1 MTNGGNIKNIWV
13 LLELVDNGEPS
24 KLTLGLLSAA
34 RVTAEKVGA
43 LVTAILFSDK
53 AFSVKAAQVPDIL
66 TQYGVSQVITY
77 QHSLFGRFNAEA
89 WAAALLP
96 DLKKN
101 NPSLF
106 LMADSPAGRQL
117 APYLAAKLDLLI
129 VTDCVK
135 MDFSNPEQPFFYR
148 SVYGRQLYQEISCP
162 TNKTILVTI
171 NSKSLFVI
179 PTTSPGK
186 IESEIIEPKLSAA
199 LVKIEHLE
207 FLPADFQTVDIAEAE
222 TVIGAGM
229 GAISSDFYPLV
240 AELAALLEGSIGA
253 TRPVIDSGK
262 VPRERLIGQTGKT
275 ITPNIYLALGVSGA
289 THHTGGIQE
298 SKKIVAVNRDPQAP
312 IFKNADAGAAA
323 DLKEVLPLLIER
335 IKKAKADGEI
345 L

>member
-1 MTNGGNIKNIWV
+1 MSKQIWV
-13 LLELVDNGEPS
+13 LPEVNTDGLEPS

-34 RVTAEKVGA
+34 RAAAEKASA
-43 LVTAILFSDK
+43 LVTAILFTEK
-53 AFSVKAAQVPDIL
+53 PVQVPDIL
-66 TQYGVSQVITY
+66 SQYGVSRVITY
-77 QHSLFGRFNAEA
+77 RHSLFGRFSAEA
-89 WAAALLP
+89 YAAALLP
-96 DLKKN
+96 ELKKN

-106 LMADSPAGRQL
+106 LMADTPTGREL
-117 APYLAAKLDLLI
+117 APYLAAGLDLPV

-135 MDFSNPEQPFFYR
+135 MDLSNPEQPFFYR
-148 SVYGRQLYQEISCP
+148 SVYGGQFYQEIACN
-162 TNKTILVTI
+162 TNKTILVTL

-179 PTTSPGK
+179 PPASPGK
-186 IESEIIEPKLSAA
+186 IESEMIEPNLPPNLLKT
-199 LVKIEHLE
+199 EPLE
-207 FLPADFQTVDIAEAE
+207 FLPADYKTVDIAEAE

-229 GAISSDFYPLV
+229 GVISNDLYSLV

-262 VPRERLIGQTGKT
+262 VARERLIGQTGKT
-275 ITPNIYLALGVSGA
+275 ITPNLYLALGVSGA

-323 DLKEVLPLLIER
+323 DLKDVLPLLIER
-335 IKKAKADGEI
+335 IKKAKVANEI